1 MRAANHLLLAVLLG
15 ALALAGCPSTDDDD
29 SAVTDDD
36 DAAGE
41 DCEPE
46 DVECVDDIIL
56 DLSLHDD
63 KVADVEVSTT
73 TDGDDFVSLV
83 DATAGGYQQAAN
95 NPFVYMRFDADGLTH
110 VEIDDETA
118 LDSQEWH
125 IAARRFIIRL
135 NGGSSGPSCVGART
149 FPEMSYDDLT
159 EEPAGTTYFMDDYYS
174 GDCTII
180 NDSSGLPGSPQVV
193 LGPWWH
199 YQDCVATT
207 GVPALIQLEDGR
219 LVKLLVEA
227 YYASNQDNCNDNS
240 QPGTTSAFYTWR
252 WSFVD

>member
-1 MRAANHLLLAVLLG
+1 MRAALYLLLAGLSGVLTLT
-15 ALALAGCPSTDDDD
+15 GCPTTDDDD
-29 SAVTDDD
+29 SAGDDD

-41 DCEPE
+41 ACEPE
-46 DVECVDDIIL
+46 DVPCVDDIIL

-73 TDGDDFVSLV
+73 ADGDDFVSVV
-83 DATAGGYQQAAN
+83 DATAGGYNQAAN
-95 NPFVYMRFDADGLTH
+95 NPFVYMAFTDEGLEH

-118 LDSQEWH
+118 LESQEWH

-149 FPEMSYDDLT
+149 FPEMDYDDLT

-174 GDCTII
+174 ADCTII

-207 GVPALIQLEDGR
+207 GVPALIQLDDGR
-219 LVKLLVEA
+219 LVKLVVEA
-227 YYASNQDNCNDNS
+227 YYAENQDNCNDNS
-240 QPGTTSAFYTWR
+240 TPGTTSAYYTWR
-252 WSFVD
+252 WSFVE